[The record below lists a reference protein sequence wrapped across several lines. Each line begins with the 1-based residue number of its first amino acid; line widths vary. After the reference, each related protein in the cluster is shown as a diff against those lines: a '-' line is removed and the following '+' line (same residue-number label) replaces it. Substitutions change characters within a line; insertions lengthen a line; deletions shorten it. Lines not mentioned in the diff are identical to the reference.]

1 MMNRD
6 KKIRQGV
13 FWAVT
18 IGYGMFYVCRLSINV
33 LKKAIV
39 DEGCLTESQL
49 GIIGS
54 ALFFSYAVGKFVNGF
69 LADRVNVRYFMT
81 AGLAI
86 CAIINAVLALNV
98 PFWLFVGL
106 WAINGWFQSVGAPC
120 SVISLKAWFGKTD
133 KFGTLYGFWSASHNI
148 GEAIT
153 FVLTAFIVGAFGWRM
168 GFLSAAALG
177 ILGAVLVL
185 LLLKTFNTGGTEP
198 MTSSQRQK
206 NIGRKQL
213 EVLRMP
219 VIWLLAIGSAFMYI
233 ARYAVNSWGI
243 FYLEVQKAYSV
254 ENAAA
259 MISISSICG
268 IVGTIASGFVSDRV
282 FKGDRTLM
290 AVLTSAVN
298 LLSLALFLFVPG
310 GHYWVDVVA
319 MVLFGLSIGVLICFL
334 GGLMAV
340 DVAPAEAAGAA
351 AGVIGI
357 ASYAAAGLQD
367 IVSGYLIEGRK
378 TIIDGVAQYDFTA
391 IRFFWAGAALASL
404 VLLLFIY
411 LKAKKKRIYENA
423 QL

>member
-1 MMNRD
+1 MNRD